1 MQRKCNVNVR
11 LKIVADSKDCTT
23 VNTVT
28 TLQKNWLTGSAKGK
42 QGNGTMR
49 GVLVHSEMKH
59 TVYCRLS
66 LRGLSGMRIIRAR
79 L

>member
-1 MQRKCNVNVR
+1 MQRKYNINTK
-11 LKIVADSKDCTT
+11 LKIVAESKDCTA

-49 GVLVHSEMKH
+49 GVLVHSEIKH
-59 TVYCRLS
+59 TTYS
-66 LRGLSGMRIIRAR
+66 LQSCTVNPHTG
-79 L
+79 